1 MLPAA
6 YCQIDALMGTW
17 MRVALVFFFL
27 SRRRSW
33 RSCSVLCR
41 NRLRSSSLRCW
52 PPKLICLRPEPGAWL
67 RNMAAIKGLY
77 NLEHLG
83 VNATLHPQFK
93 DAACNLSLFS
103 RSLPILFFLA
113 SLSRE
118 QITCQFYIFFL
129 FFPLRRQCFQE
140 TGQKREKQREKQKQF
155 LFKERRERQEM
166 MRHRSRYV
174 LPMMAMR
181 SGTSRRR

>member
-1 MLPAA
+1 
-6 YCQIDALMGTW
+6 

-77 NLEHLG
+77 NLKPWVSMQPSNRRCRLQSVALLQG
-83 VNATLHPQFK
+83 ACRFSSSSLLLYLAANYVSILH
-93 DAACNLSLFS
+93 
-103 RSLPILFFLA
+103 
-113 SLSRE
+113 
-118 QITCQFYIFFL
+118 L
-129 FFPLRRQCFQE
+129 FFPFADNASRKLA
-140 TGQKREKQREKQKQF
+140 KKEKNKEKNKSRVF
-155 LFKERRERQEM
+155 LFKERRGRQEM
-166 MRHRSRYV
+166 RRHRFRSV
-174 LPMMAMR
+174 LPMMAMLG
-181 SGTSRRR
+181 GTSRRRWR

>member
-1 MLPAA
+1 
-6 YCQIDALMGTW
+6 
-17 MRVALVFFFL
+17 
-27 SRRRSW
+27 
-33 RSCSVLCR
+33 
-41 NRLRSSSLRCW
+41 LRSSSLRCW

-113 SLSRE
+113 SSLSRE

-129 FFPLRRQCFQE
+129 FFPPSPTMLP
-140 TGQKREKQREKQKQF
+140 GNWPKKRKTKRKTKTVFVQGEEGKAGDDAPPVPVCVADDGDA
-155 LFKERRERQEM
+155 ERDE
-166 MRHRSRYV
+166 
-174 LPMMAMR
+174 
-181 SGTSRRR
+181 